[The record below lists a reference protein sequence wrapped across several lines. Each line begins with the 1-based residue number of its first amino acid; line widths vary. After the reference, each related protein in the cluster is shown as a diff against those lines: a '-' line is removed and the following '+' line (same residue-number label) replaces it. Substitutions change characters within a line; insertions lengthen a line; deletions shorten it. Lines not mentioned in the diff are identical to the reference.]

1 MTGIRF
7 ERRSNGFMSSRI
19 LVTALIATV
28 VGAGLWAILTTVSR
42 GGADAPGDN
51 HAAAAPA
58 TAGIGGTMWAKDA
71 AAKGKWTSVTD
82 TMAAGGAY
90 VTSGGEGVGTSL
102 EFPIEVD
109 KPTVISVKPLWFVHG
124 DQTKARRFPDT
135 SPYFA
140 VQQEW
145 SVEKNVWLDAG
156 GDGKI
161 TFPVPMYAKPGPD
174 SIVALKDNAYF
185 TAPVGGKIGIL
196 DLGTSKITGTIDVGG
211 YIADIVADA
220 ARGELLVADA
230 ARSRVSVFTVKDN
243 QKVADI
249 PVPELP
255 YSLAMDGGKLYVA
268 CMAAKKIAVVDV
280 AGRKITKTVDL
291 PVGPQNVAIAGE
303 GGKKQLIV
311 HLLPLAYDMKTFKE
325 ILADRLT
332 YWPSWPYLAPPE
344 TYETEAMAKASAA
357 FPKARIKTFF
367 YGRHPVAKMLDA
379 GPSWGFCRVG
389 YTPDQKNKV
398 FIVDDSFKGLIIFH
412 VDTGESK
419 KIELAEAPAAF
430 SQFDMKIYAFCKQA
444 RKVQVVD
451 LNTEKLV
458 DTRELP
464 LAASEFFAGVLVP
477 KFSTA
482 EYFTGY
488 AVQQGAV
495 DGRVIIGPTPL
506 AFDLATLSPAAT
518 PDLPF
523 FPYDRHT
530 KVATGNGAAM
540 QLSVDNLQTIRV
552 EDKAAPTPS
561 VHYIDTGAV
570 TDYHIANNPAVLM
583 PGDQPG
589 AVTLRLDEG
598 PECDWENDVWFAP
611 DSRMMLTRGSEEFDL
626 WNGVR
631 FSLPP
636 GKHVLKVTSH
646 SKYANLEGL
655 QVTRTLAGVVSAK
668 FSPLTEDVQGKVT
681 IPGYG
686 GVFLADEDA
695 AFRVCFTN
703 QAAADVNLK
712 CRWTALDY
720 RGKEALTGDFDLTA
734 ATGKETAHEL
744 KLDVKEPGRYVIRLK
759 YSSPEGEH
767 EVFHRF
773 VKLPKLDYPRLV
785 MRAEESQQVR
795 DRIAKYPVMFQRYR
809 DYLRRQSEKKDFMPV
824 KFRGSWGQDQTL
836 ENAKWRAICLGFA
849 DNFLEGE
856 NPKRYEDKLLPLLTD
871 PGGYDAWQGNYEFGG
886 PQTLLY
892 DLMLGSSK
900 GARSGWKNTIG
911 RRTVGFTATT
921 T

>member
-1 MTGIRF
+1 
-7 ERRSNGFMSSRI
+7 
-19 LVTALIATV
+19 
-28 VGAGLWAILTTVSR
+28 
-42 GGADAPGDN
+42 
-51 HAAAAPA
+51 
-58 TAGIGGTMWAKDA
+58 MWAKDA

-230 ARSRVSVFTVKDN
+230 AHSRVSVFTVKDN

-332 YWPSWPYLAPPE
+332 YWPSSALPGSAGNVRDRGDGQGVGGVSQGEDQDLLLRP
-344 TYETEAMAKASAA
+344 ASRGEDAGRGA
-357 FPKARIKTFF
+357 ELGLLPGRLYARSKEQGLHRGRQFQGADHLPRR
-367 YGRHPVAKMLDA
+367 YGRVEEDRA
-379 GPSWGFCRVG
+379 GRG
-389 YTPDQKNKV
+389 
-398 FIVDDSFKGLIIFH
+398 
-412 VDTGESK
+412 
-419 KIELAEAPAAF
+419 PAAF

-464 LAASEFFAGVLVP
+464 LAASEFFAGV
-477 KFSTA
+477 SGA
-482 EYFTGY
+482 E
-488 AVQQGAV
+488 V
-495 DGRVIIGPTPL
+495 
-506 AFDLATLSPAAT
+506 FD
-518 PDLPF
+518 
-523 FPYDRHT
+523 
-530 KVATGNGAAM
+530 
-540 QLSVDNLQTIRV
+540 
-552 EDKAAPTPS
+552 
-561 VHYIDTGAV
+561 
-570 TDYHIANNPAVLM
+570 
-583 PGDQPG
+583 
-589 AVTLRLDEG
+589 
-598 PECDWENDVWFAP
+598 
-611 DSRMMLTRGSEEFDL
+611 RG
-626 WNGVR
+626 
-631 FSLPP
+631 
-636 GKHVLKVTSH
+636 
-646 SKYANLEGL
+646 
-655 QVTRTLAGVVSAK
+655 
-668 FSPLTEDVQGKVT
+668 
-681 IPGYG
+681 
-686 GVFLADEDA
+686 
-695 AFRVCFTN
+695 
-703 QAAADVNLK
+703 
-712 CRWTALDY
+712 
-720 RGKEALTGDFDLTA
+720 
-734 ATGKETAHEL
+734 
-744 KLDVKEPGRYVIRLK
+744 
-759 YSSPEGEH
+759 
-767 EVFHRF
+767 VFHR
-773 VKLPKLDYPRLV
+773 
-785 MRAEESQQVR
+785 VR
-795 DRIAKYPVMFQRYR
+795 GAAG
-809 DYLRRQSEKKDFMPV
+809 
-824 KFRGSWGQDQTL
+824 RG
-836 ENAKWRAICLGFA
+836 
-849 DNFLEGE
+849 
-856 NPKRYEDKLLPLLTD
+856 
-871 PGGYDAWQGNYEFGG
+871 
-886 PQTLLY
+886 
-892 DLMLGSSK
+892 
-900 GARSGWKNTIG
+900 
-911 RRTVGFTATT
+911 
-921 T
+921 